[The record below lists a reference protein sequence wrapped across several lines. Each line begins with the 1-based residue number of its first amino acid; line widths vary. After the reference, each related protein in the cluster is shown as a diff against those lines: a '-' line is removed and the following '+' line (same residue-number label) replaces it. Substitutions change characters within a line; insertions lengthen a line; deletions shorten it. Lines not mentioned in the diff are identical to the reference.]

1 MNISTP
7 EKITEKN
14 LNARATQSRTSLLE
28 VTFKQFSQPKPGA
41 PNISDLV
48 KQAGVSRPTFYQHFK
63 DADGLMRAAAFEKLN
78 QVFASLPPVEQE
90 EVLTQQSFLQ
100 LLIRLQKEA
109 LFFRNIMQTS
119 GNATLALELVGF
131 IGNRLLARPSIVLEL
146 EAKTQGSSLK
156 DYVQF
161 IAAGVAWVTVRW
173 LYSDFEGPN
182 SPQAMSQRLTDLMR
196 QALQ

>member
-1 MNISTP
+1 MTIATP
-7 EKITEKN
+7 EKIPEKN
-14 LNARATQSRTSLLE
+14 LSTRAAQSRRALLE
-28 VTFKQFSQPKPGA
+28 VTFKQLSQAQPGT

-63 DADGLMRAAAFEKLN
+63 DADGLMRTAAFEKLN
-78 QVFASLPPVEQE
+78 QVFASLPAADQE

-100 LLIRLQKEA
+100 LLLGLQKEA
-109 LFFRNIMQTS
+109 IFFRNIMQTS

-131 IGNRLLARPSIVLEL
+131 IGNRLLAQPSIVHQLES
-146 EAKTQGSSLK
+146 KTQGSNLK

-161 IAAGVAWVTVRW
+161 IAAGVSWVTVHW
-173 LYSDFEGPN
+173 LHSDFEGPN